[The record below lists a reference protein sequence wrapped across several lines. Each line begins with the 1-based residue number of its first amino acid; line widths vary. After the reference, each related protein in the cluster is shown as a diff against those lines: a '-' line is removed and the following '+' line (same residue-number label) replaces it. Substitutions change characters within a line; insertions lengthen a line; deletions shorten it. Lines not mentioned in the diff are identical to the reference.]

1 MRDLRDLATT
11 ISFYRLRFSTEVKLQ
26 ADLAALFTAENIGFV
41 REHAL
46 TAQDRP
52 DFYLPLDRL
61 AIECKV
67 HGGLTPALK
76 QCQRYAEHASV
87 GGVLLVTRRCAHRIE
102 DQELSGKPFAVCWI
116 GGNNL

>member
-1 MRDLRDLATT
+1 MRDLQT
-11 ISFYRLRFSTEVKLQ
+11 IASTINLYRLRFSTEAKLQ
-26 ADLAALFTAENIGFV
+26 ADLAALFTAENIAFV
-41 REHAL
+41 AEHSL
-46 TAQDRP
+46 TAKDRP

-87 GGVLLVTRRCAHRIE
+87 GGVLLVTRRCAHRID
-102 DQELSGKPFAVCWI
+102 DQALAGKPFAVCWI
-116 GGNNL
+116 GGNSL